1 MALVDILIHLDS
13 TPHCPARLDLAIGL
27 ARQHRAR
34 LTGLYVIAHD
44 YYHPQDAQAIA
55 AAADAQALFEQRTGP
70 AGISAQWLCADWS
83 VTEVGMTE
91 IISHHAHY
99 VDLVI
104 VGQTEPGTHDGGK
117 PADLPERLVIGA
129 GRPVLIVPYAGV
141 FRTVGERVLVAWKA
155 GRESARAV
163 NDALP
168 LLKQAQ
174 NVTMLAINSSGINA
188 CDDENICANI
198 CDHLARHGV
207 KTAAERMPVTDISIG
222 DTLLNRAYE
231 EGFDLLVMG
240 TYAHTPQGTLALGP
254 VAGHLLRHMTVPV
267 LMSH

>member
-1 MALVDILIHLDS
+1 MALVDILVHMDS

-34 LTGLYVIAHD
+34 LSGLYVIAHD
-44 YYHPQDAQAIA
+44 YYHPLDEQITSAV
-55 AAADAQALFEQRTGP
+55 ADTQALFEQRTEQ
-70 AGISAQWLCADWS
+70 AGIPAQWLCVDWS
-83 VTEVGMTE
+83 AVEFGMTE
-91 IISHHAHY
+91 IINHHAHY

-104 VGQTEPGTHDGGK
+104 VGQTEPGARGGEM
-117 PADLPERLVIGA
+117 PADLPERVVRGA
-129 GRPVLIVPYAGV
+129 GRPVLVVPYAGV
-141 FRTVGERVLVAWKA
+141 FPTVGERVLVAWKA
-155 GRESARAV
+155 GRESTRSV

-168 LLKQAQ
+168 FLKRAK
-174 NVTMLAINSSGINA
+174 NVTMLAVNSSDSYA
-188 CDDENICANI
+188 DDDESLCANI

-207 KTAAERMPVTDISIG
+207 KTVAERIPATDIPIG
-222 DTLLNRAYE
+222 DTLLNRACD

-240 TYAHTPQGTLALGP
+240 AFAHTPQGTLALGS